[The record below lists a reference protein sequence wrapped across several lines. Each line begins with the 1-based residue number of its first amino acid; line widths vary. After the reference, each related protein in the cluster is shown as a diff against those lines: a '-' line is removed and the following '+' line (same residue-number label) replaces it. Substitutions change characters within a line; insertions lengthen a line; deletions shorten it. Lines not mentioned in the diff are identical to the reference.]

1 MGAMILHGN
10 PLTRREI
17 SGEMGKHSKPPPDI
31 RRRPMH
37 SKGGAFV

>member
-10 PLTRREI
+10 PLTRRVI

-31 RRRPMH
+31 RRRTVYNTA
-37 SKGGAFV
+37 GAFV